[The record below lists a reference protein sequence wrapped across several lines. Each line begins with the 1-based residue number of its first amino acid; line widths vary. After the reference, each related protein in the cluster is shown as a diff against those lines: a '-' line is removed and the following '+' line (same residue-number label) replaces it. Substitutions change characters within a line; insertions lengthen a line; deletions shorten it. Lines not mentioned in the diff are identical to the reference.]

1 MLVDARSEGGEGIRG
16 KYKGVRGEHEREEVS
31 EGFAEVVQEGTG
43 ACVGGCEIGGSL
55 VSGLGLEAAF
65 TREL

>member
-1 MLVDARSEGGEGIRG
+1 MWMLVDARSEGGEGIRG
-16 KYKGVRGEHEREEVS
+16 KEVS

>member
-1 MLVDARSEGGEGIRG
+1 VE
-16 KYKGVRGEHEREEVS
+16 KTTVHEVSMKSKEVS

-55 VSGLGLEAAF
+55 VSGLGLVAAF